1 MYLRVCILRLI
12 MRLAFCLCLLLG
24 LFLPVEAAKPKPPLY
39 DLQPNAIYQVSVQRV
54 VDGDTVIVDFP
65 TGERE
70 RVRLIGVNTPETV
83 HPKKPVEYYGKEASD
98 FTKRELTGKRVWLQM
113 DVQVRDRYQRALGYV
128 WLEAPE
134 ESENAIRRGM
144 FNARLLLGGYG
155 QVMTIQPNSR
165 YAEMFV
171 RFQREARE
179 IRRGLWK

>member
-1 MYLRVCILRLI
+1 MLRLKKT
-12 MRLAFCLCLLLG
+12 LLLVVFYVVI
-24 LFLPVEAAKPKPPLY
+24 LLVCSTAEAAKPKPPLY
-39 DLQPNAIYQVSVQRV
+39 DLQPNAVYRVLVQRV
-54 VDGDTVIVDFP
+54 VDGDTIVVDFP

-83 HPKKPVEYYGKEASD
+83 HPKKPVEYYGKEASN
-98 FTKRELTGKRVWLQM
+98 FTKSELTGKRVWLQM

-128 WLEAPE
+128 WLEKPGE
-134 ESENAIRRGM
+134 DEKSTRRGM
-144 FNARLLLGGYG
+144 FNARLILEGDG